1 MEETSVKIEQKHFK
15 DLKQR
20 IAHNYQIADFYQD
33 FYEETGEERFYNRSK
48 SIDLCCK
55 LWDVDCYVM
64 QNVKDI
70 KRVNLCRDKFCF
82 NCQTQLAGVRQMR
95 FAPQLDEE
103 RKAHMVAHMVVT
115 VPNCEGEEL
124 LPLLNRMYKKF
135 PYMMRYL
142 KGQKSVRGVN
152 FLKYGYGGAVRA
164 LEVTKNP
171 DTKQYHPHF
180 HCMVLFRPDLDLKG
194 KYKNSYSYDGGRL
207 VRKFSA
213 LEVLLQKVWY
223 LLMNDQRVTAEAIE
237 ALPEGYSVIIDDSKG
252 KYHEAF
258 KYACKG
264 AFDEDKGAFIYDGQT
279 FRILYEALHSRRMIQ
294 GYGALHNFH
303 DLNGEI
309 LEEDASA
316 LYAKQVEEL
325 QAIERPDLHI
335 ESLDEIIEQSTY
347 CKYISR
353 NNLKRL
359 LIEQRRGESKDNV

>member
-1 MEETSVKIEQKHFK
+1 VEQIEQKHFK
-15 DLKQR
+15 DLKQH
-20 IAHNYQIADFYQD
+20 IQHNYQIADFYQD
-33 FYEETGEERFYNRSK
+33 FYEETGEERFLNRSN
-48 SIDLCCK
+48 SVDACCK
-55 LWDVDCYVM
+55 WWDVDFYVM

-82 NCQTQLAGVRQMR
+82 NCQSMLAVKRQTK

-152 FLKYGYGGAVRA
+152 FLQYGYGGALRA
-164 LEVTKNP
+164 LEITKNP

-180 HCMVLFRPDLDLKG
+180 HCMVLFRRNLDLKG
-194 KYKNSYSYDGGRL
+194 KYTNSYSYDGGLL

-223 LLMNDQRVTAEAIE
+223 LLMNDQRVTAEAIAE
-237 ALPEGYSVIIDDSKG
+237 LKEGYSVIIDDSKG
-252 KYHEAF
+252 DYGEAF

-264 AFDEDKGAFIYDGQT
+264 AFDEEKGAFIYEGQT
-279 FRILYEALHSRRMIQ
+279 FRTLYEALHSRRMIQ
-294 GYGALHNFH
+294 GYGALHNFD

-309 LEEDASA
+309 LEEELQTA
-316 LYAKQVEEL
+316 YAKIVEEL
-325 QAIERPDLHI
+325 QAIERPDFHAETL
-335 ESLDEIIEQSTY
+335 EEIIDQSTF

-353 NNLKRL
+353 SNLKRL
-359 LIEQRRGESKDNV
+359 LIERRRSEGCDNV